1 MPIDYKAEFQDV
13 EILQRQSDYLIN
25 NTAYP
30 RVSSILS
37 VINKPAL
44 VNWASKVTAE
54 AMAEGLLKNNPL
66 LLAAPATGE
75 LSDELKNQVWRA
87 WVEAAVVDGKAAP
100 NNKRESTANYGKESH
115 SAIEAYIETGDYPE
129 QNTVEYELSLIHI

>member
-44 VNWASKVTAE
+44 VNWARGYSRIIRCSWQHRQQVNYRTS
-54 AMAEGLLKNNPL
+54 LKIRS
-66 LLAAPATGE
+66 GE
-75 LSDELKNQVWRA
+75 RGWKL
-87 WVEAAVVDGKAAP
+87 P
-100 NNKRESTANYGKESH
+100 
-115 SAIEAYIETGDYPE
+115 
-129 QNTVEYELSLIHI
+129 